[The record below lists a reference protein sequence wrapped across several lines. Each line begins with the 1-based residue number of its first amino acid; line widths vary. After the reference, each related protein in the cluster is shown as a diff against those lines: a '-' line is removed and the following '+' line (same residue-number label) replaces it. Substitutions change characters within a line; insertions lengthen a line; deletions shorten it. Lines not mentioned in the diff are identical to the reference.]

1 MSTTSKPV
9 ADEQVR
15 LDMYR
20 MMQEARLFEKRAQDL
35 FLEGLIKGTS
45 HLALGQEAVAAGFA
59 AALRPEDLVYCTYR
73 GHVHTLLR
81 GAPMGALMAE
91 LMGRAN
97 GICGGK
103 GGSMHLTDVSHGAMG
118 SYAIVGAHMPIA
130 AGAAWA
136 AQERGTGQVVVCFFG
151 DGTTNIGAF
160 HEALNLAVVWQL
172 PVVYVCENNLYM
184 EYTPI
189 GAVTAVANPAADRAS
204 AYGLEPIV
212 VDGNDVDEVFE
223 TATRLVDR
231 AREGGGPAL
240 VEAKTYRHGGHSRA
254 DPAKYRP
261 EDEVKAWLAR
271 DPIPTYR
278 DRLLAS
284 GVDATTIDR
293 VEREALELVD
303 RATEEA
309 KAGPTPNPTR
319 SGPSCGRRG
328 LRVAELTYREA
339 VSRAIAQE
347 MERDASVYSSGR
359 TSRPPA
365 GCSRRPRAV
374 RTVRPQ
380 ARPRHADLGAGD
392 HRRDHGRGHE
402 RLRPVAE
409 LMFSDFFAVCWDL
422 TANQIAKT
430 RYMTNGQVALPLVI
444 RTANGGGVRFGAQ
457 HSQSVEGWAMA
468 IPGLKVV
475 VPSNPV
481 DMIGLFAA
489 AVRDPDP

>member
-1 MSTTSKPV
+1 VSTTTQPV

-15 LDMYR
+15 LGMYR

-59 AALRPEDLVYCTYR
+59 AALRPDDLVYCTYR

-103 GGSMHLTDVSHGAMG
+103 GGSMHLTDVAHGAMG

-136 AQERGTGQVVVCFFG
+136 AQERETGQVVVCFFG

-160 HEALNLAVVWQL
+160 HEALNLAVVWRL

-184 EYTPI
+184 EYTAI
-189 GAVTAVANPAADRAS
+189 GDVTAVANPAADRAS
-204 AYGLEPIV
+204 AYGLEPVV
-212 VDGNDVDEVFE
+212 VDGNDVDAVYE
-223 TATRLVDR
+223 TATRLVER

-240 VEAKTYRHGGHSRA
+240 VEAKTYRQGGHSRA

-261 EDEVKAWLAR
+261 ADEVEAWLAR
-271 DPIPTYR
+271 DPIPAHR

-284 GVDATTIDR
+284 GVEADAIDR
-293 VEREALELVD
+293 IERDALELVD

-309 KAGPTPNPTR
+309 KAGPYPEPEALGTELWADGGSEWR
-319 SGPSCGRRG
+319 S
-328 LRVAELTYREA
+328 
-339 VSRAIAQE
+339 
-347 MERDASVYSSGR
+347 
-359 TSRPPA
+359 
-365 GCSRRPRAV
+365 
-374 RTVRPQ
+374 
-380 ARPRHADLGAGD
+380 
-392 HRRDHGRGHE
+392 
-402 RLRPVAE
+402 
-409 LMFSDFFAVCWDL
+409 
-422 TANQIAKT
+422 
-430 RYMTNGQVALPLVI
+430 
-444 RTANGGGVRFGAQ
+444 
-457 HSQSVEGWAMA
+457 
-468 IPGLKVV
+468 
-475 VPSNPV
+475 
-481 DMIGLFAA
+481 
-489 AVRDPDP
+489 